1 MNVSNKCNLVTM
13 CVCVL
18 LLCRSPLNETFHV
31 QYGRNEH
38 KDEIPFEFLKA
49 KQVMECN
56 DIYCVLL

>member
-13 CVCVL
+13 CVL
-18 LLCRSPLNETFHV
+18 LLCRSLLNETFHV

-56 DIYCVLL
+56 IIYCVLL

>member
-1 MNVSNKCNLVTM
+1 MYQTNATLLL

-49 KQVMECN
+49 KHVMECN
-56 DIYCVLL
+56 NSYCVLL